1 MGTIMIGTIGNERL
15 WFDSR
20 KLGYC
25 RSFESWFCMG
35 HGLPTVRELT
45 KILTRTL
52 KTGEGKNDVQESQ
65 KGNNDACAK
74 LGMFSKNLIPGES
87 HLCFFWAHDDVNKLS
102 QFKS

>member
-1 MGTIMIGTIGNERL
+1 
-15 WFDSR
+15 
-20 KLGYC
+20 
-25 RSFESWFCMG
+25 MG

-87 HLCFFWAHDDVNKLS
+87 SLFLLS
-102 QFKS
+102 SR

>member
-1 MGTIMIGTIGNERL
+1 
-15 WFDSR
+15 
-20 KLGYC
+20 
-25 RSFESWFCMG
+25 MG

-65 KGNNDACAK
+65 KGNNGGCAK

-87 HLCFFWAHDDVNKLS
+87 SLFLLS
-102 QFKS
+102 SR